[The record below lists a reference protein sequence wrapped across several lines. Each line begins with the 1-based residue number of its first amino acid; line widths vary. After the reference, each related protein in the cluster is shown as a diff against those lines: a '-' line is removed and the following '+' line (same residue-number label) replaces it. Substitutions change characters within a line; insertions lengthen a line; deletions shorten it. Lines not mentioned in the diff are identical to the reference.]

1 MRADSVERRQAR
13 YGLDVD
19 VTRRLGV
26 VLAFLG
32 RSEFKR
38 SANEVNDDGLRN
50 DTVIPTVGLEG
61 TF

>member
-1 MRADSVERRQAR
+1 VERRQAR

-50 DTVIPTVGLEG
+50 DTVIPTVGPEG

>member
-1 MRADSVERRQAR
+1 MERRQAR